1 MSTIAEDARRVRRY
15 LGPRYPH
22 VQPGHLAS
30 AVAYG
35 FGYSSPA
42 AMKMT
47 VAMGDLVVFDQ
58 ALFAA
63 KLSAFGYRD
72 LVPVDLT
79 DVLAVDTE

>member
-1 MSTIAEDARRVRRY
+1 MRHY

-22 VQPGHLAS
+22 VLPGHLAA

-47 VAMGDLVVFDQ
+47 VAMGDLAVFDQ
-58 ALFAA
+58 ALFVA
-63 KLSAFGYRD
+63 KLSAFGYKD
-72 LVPVDLT
+72 LDPVDLSS
-79 DVLAVDTE
+79 VLKEDDDDEDT